1 MNLTFPHKFL
11 NVLLNIN
18 ILKPAGSFACGGV
31 GVLAF
36 SAIPPAGDPA
46 PPLPEGAGAPTP
58 GGEPPRKKKGLPKWL
73 LWVGLGLIAIC
84 LISTVVAVVTGGGV
98 WLFLKGEED
107 TPAEPAVVGV
117 ETTEPEPIIE
127 ENEPPLGTT
136 AVNDTDDAKMAYVPS
151 GEFPMGLS
159 DSELDW
165 IMSQE
170 WEMSL
175 ERKNYTDEQPQH
187 MVSLDGFWIY
197 TNEVTN
203 AQFAAF
209 LNAMGNQ
216 QEGGM
221 PWYDLDSGYG
231 QIDNNGTWM
240 AQSGFANYPAIE
252 VTWYGATAYC
262 GWAGGHLPT
271 EAQWEKAARG
281 TEGRRFP
288 WGDAMP
294 DCNHANFGTCENGT
308 VAVGSYPAG
317 ASPCGAL
324 DMSGNAG
331 EWVADWYGE
340 TYYGSSPSESPLGPT
355 TGEYRVIRG
364 GAWILYGWFQMTTSR
379 TMNAPQ
385 ESDIMTGFRCVVD
398 TQ

>member
-1 MNLTFPHKFL
+1 MNLIFPNWFSKFSISCL
-11 NVLLNIN
+11 QAAC
-18 ILKPAGSFACGGV
+18 PAACGASS
-31 GVLAF
+31 VLAF
-36 SAIPPAGDPA
+36 SAAAPSGDPIPPPSNSDS
-46 PPLPEGAGAPTP
+46 APTP

-73 LWVGLGLIAIC
+73 LWVGLGLIAVC

-98 WLFLKGEED
+98 WLFLKGEND
-107 TPAEPAVVGV
+107 APEPAAV
-117 ETTEPEPIIE
+117 ELETVEPEPITE
-127 ENEPPLGTT
+127 ADEPPPGTT
-136 AVNDTDDAKMAYVPS
+136 AVNDTDNAEMVYVPS
-151 GEFPMGLS
+151 GEFPMGIS

-165 IMSQE
+165 VMSQD
-170 WEMSL
+170 WELSL
-175 ERKNYTDEQPQH
+175 ERDNFADEQPQH

-197 TNEVTN
+197 TYEVTN
-203 AQFAAF
+203 AQFAEF

-221 PWYDLDSGYG
+221 PWYDLDSGTG
-231 QIDNNGTWM
+231 QIDNNGSWM
-240 AQSGFANYPAIE
+240 AQSGFADFPAIE

-281 TEGRRFP
+281 TEGLRFP
-288 WGDAMP
+288 WGDAKP

-317 ASPCGAL
+317 ASPYGAL
-324 DMSGNAG
+324 DMSGNTA

-340 TYYGSSPSESPLGPT
+340 TYYSSSPAQNPLGPT
-355 TGEYRVIRG
+355 TEEYRVMRG

-379 TMNAPQ
+379 TMSAPQ
-385 ESDIMTGFRCVVD
+385 ESSIMTGFRCAVD
-398 TQ
+398 AQ

>member
-1 MNLTFPHKFL
+1 M
-11 NVLLNIN
+11 
-18 ILKPAGSFACGGV
+18 
-31 GVLAF
+31 
-36 SAIPPAGDPA
+36 
-46 PPLPEGAGAPTP
+46 P

-73 LWVGLGLIAIC
+73 LWVGLGLIAVC
-84 LISTVVAVVTGGGV
+84 LISTVVAVVTGGGL
-98 WLFLKGEED
+98 WLFLKGEKY
-107 TPAEPAVVGV
+107 PPEPAVIEL
-117 ETTEPEPIIE
+117 ETTEPEPITE
-127 ENEPPLGTT
+127 VDEPPLGTT
-136 AVNDTDDAKMAYVPS
+136 AVNETDDAEMAYVPS

-221 PWYDLDSGYG
+221 PWYDLESGYG
-231 QIDNNGTWM
+231 QIDSNGTWM
-240 AQSGFANYPAIE
+240 PQSGFANYPAIE

-281 TEGRRFP
+281 SEGRRFP

-308 VAVGSYPAG
+308 VAVGSFPDG

-324 DMSGNAG
+324 DMSGNAA

-340 TYYGSSPSESPLGPT
+340 TYYSSSPSESPLGPT
-355 TGEYRVIRG
+355 TGDYRVMRG

-379 TMNAPQ
+379 TMNAPH

-398 TQ
+398 AQ